1 MSANPEINPTCLPPE
16 TSRSSGAAGVFGPI
30 VERLNELLGTRTF
43 AEISRATGCNSET
56 VRRYMRGGQPSVA
69 FVVAVARHYR
79 VSLDW
84 LLLGEG
90 SPRGRDASD
99 QAGPASA
106 DRSRT
111 QTLIG
116 AASARNGERDA
127 ARSGEGYNATVR
139 GALSGG
145 ALREGA

>member
-1 MSANPEINPTCLPPE
+1 MSANPSINPNDPPPGAPKAP
-16 TSRSSGAAGVFGPI
+16 GAAGVLGPI
-30 VERLNELLGTRTF
+30 VERLNEFLGNRTF

-90 SPRGRDASD
+90 PLRGRDASG
-99 QAGPASA
+99 QAVPIPP
-106 DRSRT
+106 DRSRS
-111 QTLIG
+111 QSFIG
-116 AASARNGERDA
+116 PGSAWNGEREPARPGDA
-127 ARSGEGYNATVR
+127 RDVIVR
-139 GALSGG
+139 GVSPGG